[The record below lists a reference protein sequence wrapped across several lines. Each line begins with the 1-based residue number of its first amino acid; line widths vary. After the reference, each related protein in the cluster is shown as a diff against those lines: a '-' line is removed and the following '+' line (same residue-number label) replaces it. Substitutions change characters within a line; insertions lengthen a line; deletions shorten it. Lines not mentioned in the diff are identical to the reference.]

1 MDEEKAV
8 VPAAD
13 KSEHDALP
21 SLARKEE
28 EAVDLDVEA
37 ASVRSDRTQH
47 EGDDLENHNDM
58 GHQLSNTTG
67 GSVWSSEQMSLP
79 QEILFVATVCL
90 TQFCNR
96 EFPKNQLQPPKQAP
110 YCPLSPEESNA
121 PSRNEAAEY

>member
-1 MDEEKAV
+1 MDEEKAA

-13 KSEHDALP
+13 KSEHDALA

-28 EAVDLDVEA
+28 AADLDVEA
-37 ASVRSDRTQH
+37 TSVRSDRTRH
-47 EGDDLENHNDM
+47 EGDDLENHNDI

-96 EFPKNQLQPPKQAP
+96 ESPKSQL
-110 YCPLSPEESNA
+110 
-121 PSRNEAAEY
+121 